1 MVKLFTINERMPY
14 FGWTD
19 EDNCKFYSYL
29 VLYRYKR
36 AFQIEREAICSLC
49 ASEEHLKV
57 HHIIPFTDFGS
68 HSPDN
73 LIVLCSECHK
83 AVHRGEKKINQEGIL
98 DKRWI
103 REYESFLE
111 LNKKYGKC
119 FFEEVVRKILA
130 IDEILFN
137 SHIDFKRVPFDSIII
152 KSPQTLQR

>member
-1 MVKLFTINERMPY
+1 MKQLFTINERMPY

-29 VLYRYKR
+29 VLYKNKR

-49 ASEEHLKV
+49 GSEENLKI

-68 HSPDN
+68 HSSEN
-73 LIVLCSECHK
+73 LVVLCHECHK
-83 AVHRGEKKINQEGIL
+83 AVHRGEKRVNQEGVL

-103 REYESFLE
+103 KEYESFLE
-111 LNKKYGKC
+111 LKESYGNNFNKEVIEKLLLI
-119 FFEEVVRKILA
+119 EELLVKPSICYRKFPI
-130 IDEILFN
+130 E
-137 SHIDFKRVPFDSIII
+137 RIII